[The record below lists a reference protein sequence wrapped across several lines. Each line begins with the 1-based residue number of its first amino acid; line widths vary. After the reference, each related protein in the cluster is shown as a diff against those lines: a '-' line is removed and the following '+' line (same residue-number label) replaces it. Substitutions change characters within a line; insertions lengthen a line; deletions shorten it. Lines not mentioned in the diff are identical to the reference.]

1 MLLLIDKPEPDA
13 LPLLGKPEPD
23 ALLLLLLLLL
33 LLPLLPLPPPLLV
46 LLWLAAAPPLHTDEE
61 SLDAMLRSLPDP
73 AEACARP
80 WVAFWTFN

>member
-13 LPLLGKPEPD
+13 LPLLDKPEPD
-23 ALLLLLLLLL
+23 ALLLLLLL
-33 LLPLLPLPPPLLV
+33 PLPLPPPLLV

-73 AEACARP
+73 PEACARP